1 MVIFDAIM
9 LPCRLK
15 RDHNIVGEIEYIS
28 TLINC
33 NQTTKCCFQCVH
45 VDLSI
50 CSSDII
56 VKVIEKS
63 TKEATKPPPS
73 HTPFPIVLNEKNK
86 WTTKM
91 NTLNVICVA
100 LNCSILQSPDG
111 GPYLNHTCIISGHYI
126 KCSESSR
133 LSLLQH
139 ACHCTRVLCTLFQY
153 HKATMLLLFT
163 MWFQGENYNERAKYK
178 DVLTA

>member
-56 VKVIEKS
+56 VKVIDKS
-63 TKEATKPPPS
+63 AKEATKPPPS
-73 HTPFPIVLNEKNK
+73 HTPFPIVLNE
-86 WTTKM
+86 
-91 NTLNVICVA
+91 
-100 LNCSILQSPDG
+100 
-111 GPYLNHTCIISGHYI
+111 
-126 KCSESSR
+126 R
-133 LSLLQH
+133 L
-139 ACHCTRVLCTLFQY
+139 
-153 HKATMLLLFT
+153 K
-163 MWFQGENYNERAKYK
+163 
-178 DVLTA
+178 